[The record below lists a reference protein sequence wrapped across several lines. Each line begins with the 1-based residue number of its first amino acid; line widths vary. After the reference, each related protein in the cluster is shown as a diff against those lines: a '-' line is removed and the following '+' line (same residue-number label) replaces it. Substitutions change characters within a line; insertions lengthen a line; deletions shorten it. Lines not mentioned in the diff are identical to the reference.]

1 MTAKNR
7 PSKHNDTV
15 QVSTRLPVE
24 AVEIVDRYVEYFNT
38 DKPFLKKT
46 RGDVLREMLQVGL
59 EQYQTIHPLDGG
71 TKA

>member
-24 AVEIVDRYVEYFNT
+24 AVEIVDRYVEYFNH

-59 EQYQTIHPLDGG
+59 EQYQTAHPLGGG
-71 TKA
+71 TKS